1 VRWFWCIVCR
11 LWYRCRGS
19 RCPRSVCWRRPLPF
33 RCRLNSWAIRSVAPS
48 MFAPRSRRSWLVSRL
63 PRRVGYYY
71 SSVYSGFKFVTISYK
86 MSGLFAIVAYY
97 KLSARSVWTVL
108 RRRYTSSI
116 VVVVSGVVIIR
127 RVNVVPGVIVIRRTS
142 VVSVI
147 LGVIYY

>member
-1 VRWFWCIVCR
+1 
-11 LWYRCRGS
+11 
-19 RCPRSVCWRRPLPF
+19 
-33 RCRLNSWAIRSVAPS
+33 
-48 MFAPRSRRSWLVSRL
+48 LVSRL